1 MRSIKNLSTKRIVW
15 FILISPLLLIQ
26 FFILAPIGFI
36 CGLINEFCN
45 STINKL
51 WDIEE
56 NYILKFTKKENNDNI
71 NSLNG
76 NINKLIIFLLP

>member
-26 FFILAPIGFI
+26 FFILTPIGFI

-56 NYILKFTKKENNDNI
+56 KLYFKIHKKR
-71 NSLNG
+71 
-76 NINKLIIFLLP
+76 K